1 MRLECRWLMLV
12 VLLQQ
17 KCVFS
22 PHSKLKFLVKSAE
35 ERLKPWTPAADQA
48 PGAETLMG
56 IRGEVFSF
64 FFKRGPV
71 IYILYY
77 IYISNVFICLKTG
90 ISAAQKVMHHA

>member
-1 MRLECRWLMLV
+1 MRLECGWLMLV

-22 PHSKLKFLVKSAE
+22 PHSKWKFLVKSAE
-35 ERLKPWTPAADQA
+35 EGLKPWTPAADQA

-71 IYILYY
+71 IYIYIHY
-77 IYISNVFICLKTG
+77 IIYI
-90 ISAAQKVMHHA
+90 